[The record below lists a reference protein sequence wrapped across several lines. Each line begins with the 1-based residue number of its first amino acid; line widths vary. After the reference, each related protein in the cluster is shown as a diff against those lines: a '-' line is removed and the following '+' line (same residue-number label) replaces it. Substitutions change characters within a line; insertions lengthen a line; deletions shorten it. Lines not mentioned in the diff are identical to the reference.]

1 MEDNN
6 ILAVV
11 LAGGKSKRF
20 GEDKN
25 QIKLG
30 DKTLLE
36 HVLSKI
42 NNKFEEILIVSSH
55 NLEIKKSENITIIPD
70 CFDDFGPL
78 AGVLSSMKWIKE
90 NQKKYKWVATFP
102 SDTPFFD
109 ISIIEEYKKR
119 ININDSSLYFIKSNN
134 KRHNIFGL
142 WSIDLLDVL
151 EDDLKNN
158 NFRKVEDWADKI
170 GVKTIDIEVNEF
182 DPFFN
187 INTKEDFEKAKEILK
202 KNYQEKI
209 SAYIWRNELKSSK
222 CYTYIT
228 RKINILEWKK
238 ERRLD

>member
-42 NNKFEEILIVSSH
+42 NNKFEETLIVSSH

-78 AGVLSSMKWIKE
+78 AGVLSSMKWVKE
-90 NQKKYKWVATFP
+90 NQKQYKWVATFP
-102 SDTPFFD
+102 SDTPFFET
-109 ISIIEEYKKR
+109 SIIEEYKKR

-170 GVKTIDIEVNEF
+170 GVKTINIEVNEF

-187 INTKEDFEKAKEILK
+187 INTKDDFEKAKEILNK
-202 KNYQEKI
+202 KIK
-209 SAYIWRNELKSSK
+209 
-222 CYTYIT
+222 
-228 RKINILEWKK
+228 
-238 ERRLD
+238 

>member
-25 QIKLG
+25 HIKLG

-42 NNKFEEILIVSSH
+42 SNRFRETLIVSSH
-55 NLEIKKSENITIIPD
+55 NQEIKKLENVTVIPD

-78 AGVLSSMKWIKE
+78 AGVLSSMKWVKE
-90 NQKKYKWVATFP
+90 NQKHYKWIATFP
-102 SDTPFFD
+102 SDTPFFET
-109 ISIIEEYKKR
+109 SIIEEYKKR
-119 ININDSSLYFIKSNN
+119 IKINNSLLYFVKSNN

-142 WSIDLLDVL
+142 WSINLMEILEKDLI
-151 EDDLKNN
+151 KN
-158 NFRKVEDWADKI
+158 NFRKVEEWANKI
-170 GVKTIDIEVNEF
+170 GVKTIDIKISKF

-187 INTKEDFEKAKEILK
+187 INTKEDFDEAKKILDK
-202 KNYQEKI
+202 MN
-209 SAYIWRNELKSSK
+209 N
-222 CYTYIT
+222 
-228 RKINILEWKK
+228 
-238 ERRLD
+238 D

>member
-90 NQKKYKWVATFP
+90 NQKQYKWVATFP
-102 SDTPFFD
+102 SDTPFFE

-187 INTKEDFEKAKEILK
+187 INTKEDFEKAKEILN
-202 KNYQEKI
+202 KNQ
-209 SAYIWRNELKSSK
+209 N
-222 CYTYIT
+222 
-228 RKINILEWKK
+228 
-238 ERRLD
+238 D

>member
-1 MEDNN
+1 MKDNN

-55 NLEIKKSENITIIPD
+55 NQDIKKSENITIIPD

-142 WSIDLLDVL
+142 WSIDLLEVL

-158 NFRKVEDWADKI
+158 NFRKVEDWANKI
-170 GVKTIDIEVNEF
+170 GVKTIDIKVKKF

-187 INTKEDFEKAKEILK
+187 INTEEDFEKAKEIL
-202 KNYQEKI
+202 
-209 SAYIWRNELKSSK
+209 NE
-222 CYTYIT
+222 
-228 RKINILEWKK
+228 N
-238 ERRLD
+238 

>member
-142 WSIDLLDVL
+142 WSIDLLEVL

-170 GVKTIDIEVNEF
+170 GVKTIDIKVNEL

-202 KNYQEKI
+202 K
-209 SAYIWRNELKSSK
+209 
-222 CYTYIT
+222 T
-228 RKINILEWKK
+228 
-238 ERRLD
+238 

>member
-55 NLEIKKSENITIIPD
+55 NQDIKKSENITIIPD

-170 GVKTIDIEVNEF
+170 GVKTIDIKVKKF

-187 INTKEDFEKAKEILK
+187 INTKEDFEKAKEIL
-202 KNYQEKI
+202 
-209 SAYIWRNELKSSK
+209 NE
-222 CYTYIT
+222 
-228 RKINILEWKK
+228 N
-238 ERRLD
+238 

>member
-90 NQKKYKWVATFP
+90 NQKQYKWVATFP
-102 SDTPFFD
+102 SDTPFFE

-202 KNYQEKI
+202 N
-209 SAYIWRNELKSSK
+209 N
-222 CYTYIT
+222 
-228 RKINILEWKK
+228 
-238 ERRLD
+238 

>member
-1 MEDNN
+1 MENNN

-42 NNKFEEILIVSSH
+42 NNKFEEILVVSSH
-55 NLEIKKSENITIIPD
+55 NLEIKKSKNITIIPD

-109 ISIIEEYKKR
+109 ISIIEEYKKS
-119 ININDSSLYFIKSNN
+119 ISINDSSLYFIKSNN

-142 WSIDLLDVL
+142 WSIDLLEVL
-151 EDDLKNN
+151 ENDLKNN

-187 INTKEDFEKAKEILK
+187 INTKEDFEKAKEMLK
-202 KNYQEKI
+202 KN
-209 SAYIWRNELKSSK
+209 
-222 CYTYIT
+222 
-228 RKINILEWKK
+228 
-238 ERRLD
+238 